1 MSVFLSSGHPPKPV
15 ATLNSGVTG
24 GEVASIPKAQMSVV
38 FTRNGKGTTPIRHS
52 TRMYS
57 YSQVFVIQA
66 LLSAAIACSN
76 ATMAPHLT
84 LAELDFI
91 HEKERVG
98 NTPVETHALLTTQ
111 RARHG
116 ADTPHLTNIRKALKG
131 LRHKRSH
138 TATRGRNAKYT
149 RTIALKMEKT
159 AKGQYK
165 TADSEREVP

>member
-1 MSVFLSSGHPPKPV
+1 MNIFLSSGPPQ
-15 ATLNSGVTG
+15 AGCNIEFG
-24 GEVASIPKAQMSVV
+24 GDGGRGGFNPTAQMSVL
-38 FTRNGKGTTPIRHS
+38 FTRNGKGMTPIRHS

-66 LLSAAIACSN
+66 LFSAAIACSN

-91 HEKERVG
+91 HEKERAG

-131 LRHKRSH
+131 LRHKRSR

-159 AKGQYK
+159 ANGQYK